1 MSRFAKKLAVALAA
15 LAIATPALA
24 GLVQTPYA
32 QKVVAWHEIGKSV
45 MSRYD
50 FTPAV
55 SDSLIRNALAW
66 TQAHCG
72 GVPDHLS
79 DEVSAFGEI
88 QMSPELARAARE
100 LIGGYVLSELERWP
114 SEGFCRFAREMTV
127 R

>member
-1 MSRFAKKLAVALAA
+1 MLGLAKKLVVVLAA
-15 LAIATPALA
+15 LTIATPTAA
-24 GLVQTPYA
+24 GLVQAPYA
-32 QKVVAWHEIGKSV
+32 QKVVAWHEIAKSA
-45 MSRYD
+45 MNRYD

-55 SDSLIRNALAW
+55 SNSMIRNALAW
-66 TQAHCG
+66 TQVHCG
-72 GVPDHLS
+72 GVPAHLS

-114 SEGFCRFAREMTV
+114 SEDFCRFAREMTA